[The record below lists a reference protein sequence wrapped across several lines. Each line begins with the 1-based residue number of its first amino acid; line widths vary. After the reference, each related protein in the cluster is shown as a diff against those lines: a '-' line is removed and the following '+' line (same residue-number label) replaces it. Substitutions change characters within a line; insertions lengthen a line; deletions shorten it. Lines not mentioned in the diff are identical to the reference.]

1 VSGDTDAAHAS
12 GEAGH
17 TMATPNARTDGP
29 DWIRDA
35 VAVARHEVRRFV
47 ATGVAFCVRPQQFAA
62 SWVAGDERALNP
74 LGCMATALAVTGT
87 LGAFVPGKDESGALA
102 ALAAAILPYVYY
114 VVLGLL
120 CHPLLRLS
128 GSTRPLRVS
137 VATALFAGA
146 GPGLVIAL
154 SSYVAIWTRVAL
166 FGPYNG
172 DVSAGLPVAALVA
185 LIIWIFV
192 PAVVLFPITMALALA
207 GAHGVRRRAAA
218 CALLIAFVIAGVIVG
233 QLHTRHHFSLGVP
246 HFVLYVFRWRPFP
259 SIQD

>member
-1 VSGDTDAAHAS
+1 VSSDTDAAHAS

-35 VAVARHEVRRFV
+35 VAVARQEIRRFV
-47 ATGVAFCVRPQQFAA
+47 ATGVAFCVRPQRFAA
-62 SWVAGDERALNP
+62 SWVAGDEHALNP

-87 LGAFVPGKDESGALA
+87 LGAFVPGNGESGALA

-128 GSTRPLRVS
+128 GSTRRLRVS
-137 VATALFAGA
+137 VAMALFGGA
-146 GPGLVIAL
+146 GPGLVVAL

-166 FGPYNG
+166 FGPYHE
-172 DVSAGLPVAALVA
+172 DPSSGLPTAAFVA
-185 LIIWIFV
+185 LLVWIFV
-192 PAVVLFPITMALALA
+192 PAIFLLPITMALALA
-207 GAHGVRRRAAA
+207 GAHGVRRRTAA
-218 CALLIAFVIAGVIVG
+218 CALLIAFVVAGVIVG
-233 QLHTRHHFSLGVP
+233 QLHARHHFSLGVP
-246 HFVLYVFRWRPFP
+246 HFVLYVFRWRPWP
-259 SIQD
+259 SIHD